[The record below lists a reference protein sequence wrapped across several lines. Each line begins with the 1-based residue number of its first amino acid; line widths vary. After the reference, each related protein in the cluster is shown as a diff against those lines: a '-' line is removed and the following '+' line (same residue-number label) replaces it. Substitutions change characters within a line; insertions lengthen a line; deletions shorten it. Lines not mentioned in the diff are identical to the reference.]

1 MTYVA
6 MPAAGFRFTTLEQAR
21 EHAGTKSL
29 ANKTSWIV
37 LKAVEKFE
45 PVTTITTTT
54 MEDDDAPE
62 S

>member
-1 MTYVA
+1 MIYIA
-6 MPAAGFRFTTLEQAR
+6 MPAAGITFTSL
-21 EHAGTKSL
+21 EHARAYAGSKSVN
-29 ANKTSWIV
+29 NKTPWIV

>member
-1 MTYVA
+1 MTYIA
-6 MPAAGFRFTTLEQAR
+6 MPAAGITFTSLEPAR
-21 EHAGTKSL
+21 EYAGTKSL
-29 ANKTSWIV
+29 ANKTGWIV